1 MIQIRIFL
9 ERNPESINL
18 QLLVGN
24 KNYPLIIYLQTNC
37 KQFIKMR
44 CFITLIENLL
54 QKQRRY
60 QLPRTDNALLP
71 EQIRRQPRRTFQLNI
86 VDFLPFVVGSDLLR
100 LVDSK
105 GIERYFFIFLAE

>member
-1 MIQIRIFL
+1 
-9 ERNPESINL
+9 
-18 QLLVGN
+18 
-24 KNYPLIIYLQTNC
+24 
-37 KQFIKMR
+37 MR